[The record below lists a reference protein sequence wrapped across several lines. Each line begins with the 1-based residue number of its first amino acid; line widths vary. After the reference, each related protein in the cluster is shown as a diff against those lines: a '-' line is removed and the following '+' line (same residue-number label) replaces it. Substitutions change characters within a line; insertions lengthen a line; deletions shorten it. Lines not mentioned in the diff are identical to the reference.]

1 MPPKPKQPVASYG
14 WRNCP
19 EPIRALVNDILKR
32 YQTVLGG
39 NLTGF
44 YLHGS
49 LAMNCFNPLLSDID
63 FLTIVEE
70 KLKVGE
76 KRAIIHYLLEL
87 HENSPFKRIEMSIV
101 LEEYLRNFAYP
112 TLFELHYSIDWYE
125 RYKTGQAGYS
135 EENSDEDLAA
145 HFVITRE
152 RGLCLYGK
160 PIRETFLE
168 IPKASYIKS
177 LLNEAEW
184 VCQHAVHTPFYAILN
199 LCRIIAF
206 LKHNEVTSKKEGA
219 EWALSNLPEEF
230 SPLINSALRRYLN
243 TKEVEQPD
251 ISNLSDFIE
260 YARREIN
267 SLIE

>member
-1 MPPKPKQPVASYG
+1 M
-14 WRNCP
+14 
-19 EPIRALVNDILKR
+19 VNDILKR

-63 FLTIVEE
+63 FLAIVKE

-87 HENSPFKRIEMSIV
+87 HDSPPFKHIEMSIV
-101 LEEYLRNFAYP
+101 LEEYLRNFVYP
-112 TLFELHYSIDWYE
+112 TPFELHYSIHWHE
-125 RYKTGQAGYS
+125 RYRTGQVDYS
-135 EENSDEDLAA
+135 EENSDGDLAA

-160 PIRETFLE
+160 PIREVFPE

-177 LLNEAEW
+177 LLSDAEW
-184 VCQHAVHTPFYAILN
+184 ICQHAELNPFYTVLN
-199 LCRIIAF
+199 LCRVMAF
-206 LKHNEVTSKKEGA
+206 LKHNKVTSKKEGA

-230 SPLINSALRRYLN
+230 SPPINSALHRYLN
-243 TKEVEQPD
+243 TKEVEQPY
-251 ISNLSDFIE
+251 ISNLSDFVE

-267 SLIE
+267 SLTE